1 METQELECIVPQINT
16 SDKFMF
22 DAEIEILGLLAKWCT
37 HPLLSLLRISPKPI
51 RCYAKPHSK
60 SGGFCTPLNQ

>member
-16 SDKFMF
+16 PDEFMF
-22 DAEIEILGLLAKWCT
+22 DAEIEILGLLAKWRT

-51 RCYAKPHSK
+51 RCLS
-60 SGGFCTPLNQ
+60 L